1 MEPKGLF
8 LVDRN
13 ELFREG
19 LKQLLA
25 RKAFSVHGEAR
36 NLQEAQQLLADGPPP
51 DVVLADLADYGDE
64 ELDRLRDLR
73 AQLPS
78 KIVVLT
84 TEANLQ
90 QLIDLIR
97 VGVQGY
103 ITKDI
108 SFETLVQVLRLAMQ
122 DDEIFSTRLSCG
134 VTERLSSIVH
144 THHSKI
150 DAAQSKID
158 AAALS
163 SREKEVV
170 RFLSDGRSNKAIARK
185 MAISVASVKIH
196 VRDLLRKLNAK
207 NRTQIATWAHANG
220 YASIEPQADDI
231 GFQLC
236 ITPARRHSPSGQVN
250 AAIPLLARRRSSGK
264 ENRPQDHIESKDTSP
279 AHIGARPS
287 TSSAQFPESYLGKS
301 ERV

>member
-51 DVVLADLADYGDE
+51 DVVLADLAEYGDE

-73 AQLPS
+73 AKLPS

-84 TEANLQ
+84 TEANLK
-90 QLIDLIR
+90 QLIDLIG

-144 THHSKI
+144 TYQSKI

-170 RFLSDGRSNKAIARK
+170 RFLSDGRSNKAIARA
-185 MAISVASVKIH
+185 MAINEASVKIH
-196 VRDLLRKLNAK
+196 VRDLLRKLNVK
-207 NRTQIATWAHANG
+207 NRTQIAIWAVAHG
-220 YASIEPQADDI
+220 YSVRELEGDDI
-231 GFQLC
+231 GLQ
-236 ITPARRHSPSGQVN
+236 PAAAPVRRLS
-250 AAIPLLARRRSSGK
+250 AA
-264 ENRPQDHIESKDTSP
+264 E
-279 AHIGARPS
+279 
-287 TSSAQFPESYLGKS
+287 
-301 ERV
+301 

>member
-73 AQLPS
+73 AKLPS

-84 TEANLQ
+84 TEANLK
-90 QLIDLIR
+90 QLIDLIG

-144 THHSKI
+144 TYQSKI

-185 MAISVASVKIH
+185 MVISVASVKIH

-207 NRTQIATWAHANG
+207 NRTQIATWTHANG
-220 YASIEPQADDI
+220 YASTEPQADDI

-236 ITPARRHSPSGQVN
+236 IAPARRHSPRGAGQCGDP
-250 AAIPLLARRRSSGK
+250 AACQK
-264 ENRPQDHIESKDTSP
+264 ETIWQGNRPHDHIESKDTSA
-279 AHIGARPS
+279 AHIGAHSS

-301 ERV
+301 ERA